1 VCCRAHL
8 PPHLCCSWGAPRA
21 PLVMPPHIRLRDGGA
36 AAQAPGASGLRRAA
50 WLLALVSLAYCAA
63 EGGASVAFASLDRQ
77 LSLMIFGVDSLVEV
91 VSASLV
97 LWRLLGRAADVRRE
111 RAATLAAGGLLFL
124 LACAATAASA
134 VVLVRREHPET
145 TLFGIIISCITAVLL
160 TGLWL
165 AKRAVARRLDS
176 QILASDATC
185 SSACARLALVLLL
198 GSVLFRVWP
207 GGWWVDAAAALV
219 LSLFF
224 LREGV
229 QMIRHAASPGFSGG
243 CSCA

>member
-1 VCCRAHL
+1 
-8 PPHLCCSWGAPRA
+8 
-21 PLVMPPHIRLRDGGA
+21 LRDRGA
-36 AAQAPGASGLRRAA
+36 AAQAPGARGLRRAA
-50 WLLALVSLAYCAA
+50 WLLALASLAYCAA
-63 EGGASVAFASLDRQ
+63 EGGASVAFAALDRQ
-77 LSLMIFGVDSLVEV
+77 LSLMVFGVDSLVEV
-91 VSASLV
+91 ASASLV

-111 RAATLAAGGLLFL
+111 RAATLAAGALLIL
-124 LACAATAASA
+124 LACAESTA
-134 VVLVRREHPET
+134 
-145 TLFGIIISCITAVLL
+145 FGIAISCTTAVLL

-165 AKRAVARRLDS
+165 AKRRVARQLDS

-185 SSACARLALVLLL
+185 SFACARLALVLLL

>member
-1 VCCRAHL
+1 
-8 PPHLCCSWGAPRA
+8 
-21 PLVMPPHIRLRDGGA
+21 MRDRGA
-36 AAQAPGASGLRRAA
+36 AAQAPGARGLRRAA
-50 WLLALVSLAYCAA
+50 WLLALASLAYCAA
-63 EGGASVAFASLDRQ
+63 EGGASVAFAALDRQ
-77 LSLMIFGVDSLVEV
+77 LSLMVFGVDSLVEV
-91 VSASLV
+91 ASASLV

-111 RAATLAAGGLLFL
+111 RAATLAAGALLIL
-124 LACAATAASA
+124 LACAESTA
-134 VVLVRREHPET
+134 
-145 TLFGIIISCITAVLL
+145 FGIAISCTTAVLL

-165 AKRAVARRLDS
+165 AKRRVARQLDS

-185 SSACARLALVLLL
+185 SFACARLALVLLL